1 MIRKREWLAPP
12 HLPLRKS
19 FQVPDYK
26 FNIVGNMPSNTLMK
40 AKADG
45 ADGLPFYDN
54 FSFIRSLVFIGC
66 VSGLHPVKFRLTV
79 AWEPL
84 AGFLTLGVL
93 ALPQEI
99 TILVEDYLVKRV
111 LGWRG
116 GKGVTTW
123 ALPFV
128 ELLQLSTT
136 WNLYHWAC
144 MIAHQRADIF
154 DLTKFR
160 IGSTVILASSIIS
173 SMWMTGVFCYFN
185 FIRMSR
191 TPHRYEPVHQPP
203 RTTET
208 EPTLLFP
215 SPRSPGASK
224 SRISALAEA
233 FECQRHQGLDTRR
246 RLSVHGMDGHF
257 NVSSIRPS
265 QLNFVLHFANANIHL
280 NLC

>member
-1 MIRKREWLAPP
+1 L
-12 HLPLRKS
+12 
-19 FQVPDYK
+19 
-26 FNIVGNMPSNTLMK
+26 K
-40 AKADG
+40 ANADG
-45 ADGLPFYDN
+45 ADGLPFHDN
-54 FSFIRSLVFIGC
+54 LAFIRSLVFLGC
-66 VSGLHPVKFRLTV
+66 FLVLQPVKFVDL
-79 AWEPL
+79 EPL
-84 AGFLTLGVL
+84 AVLTFGVL
-93 ALPQEI
+93 MLPQGI
-99 TILVEDYLVKRV
+99 TICVEDYLVKRV

-116 GKGVTTW
+116 GKGVTKW

-136 WNLYHWAC
+136 WNLYHWTC

-154 DLTKFR
+154 DPAKVR

-173 SMWMTGVFCYFN
+173 FMWMTGVFCYFN

-208 EPTLLFP
+208 GPLLFP

-265 QLNFVLHFANANIHL
+265 QLNFVLQFANANIHL